1 MGFLYQIRDFFDN
14 HILIFNLLAV
24 LIIYFLITNIYEK
37 VLEKVK
43 VGESFRYK
51 IIIYEILECLFI
63 FIIYS
68 LLIAALTNRALP
80 DLKHF
85 AMMVLVS
92 LCLDRAR
99 IKGKHK

>member
-1 MGFLYQIRDFFDN
+1 MAFLYQIRDFFDN

-24 LIIYFLITNIYEK
+24 LIIYFLITKIYEK
-37 VLEKVK
+37 LIEKIK
-43 VGESFRYK
+43 IGESFRHK
-51 IIIYEILECLFI
+51 IIIYEIFECLFI
-63 FIIYS
+63 FIIYR
-68 LLIAALTNRALP
+68 LLIGAFTNGALP
-80 DLKHF
+80 NLKHF